1 MSPEA
6 AATHSWIEQF
16 VIRLGLC
23 PFAAGPLQA
32 GLVDITVCPERD
44 LEAAFY
50 WAGAQVQRLLET
62 PADVVETSLLLFPGS
77 LDAFG
82 TFLDFVETL
91 EDFLEKSRASRF
103 TQLAHFHPFYT
114 FADAAKDDPANATNQ
129 APYPTIQLLRTE
141 SVARA
146 VAAYPGID
154 QIPVRNAALLRT
166 GN

>member
-6 AATHSWIEQF
+6 AATHSWIEHF

-23 PFAAGPLQA
+23 PFAVGPLQA

-44 LEAAFY
+44 PEAAFY

-62 PADVVETSLLLFPGS
+62 PAAVIETSLLLFPGS
-77 LDAFG
+77 LDDFG

-103 TQLAHFHPFYT
+103 TQLAHFHPLYT
-114 FADAAKDDPANATNQ
+114 FADAAEDDPANATNQ

-146 VAAYPGID
+146 IAAYPGID